1 MQDSNWIDRLQWVKL
16 HSAHTRAAVARLGDS
31 TRSPLVLRFHVDL
44 KMIPV
49 IESLAEHFDVL
60 LFPCHA
66 DTTDPQG
73 WAYLKVHS
81 RATLVSEWSPQVCL
95 NFLEQHSGGYLCDLG
110 GEMIACAVQH
120 GWPVKGAM
128 EGTTSGLSKVHAAA
142 RERPLRFPVLDWNNA
157 RLKREIHNEKMVG
170 FSIWQTFTEVTR
182 LSLHGKSV
190 GVLGFGPVGRGIA
203 RTARALGGV
212 VRVYDPSA
220 ECRTLA
226 GYEGFP
232 TPSKDKFLSDS
243 QVLVTAT
250 GRDDVLSLTDLCRV
264 PCGAILL
271 NAGHSETEWE
281 EEIRRHP
288 RRQSVLRRV
297 ERLDVSPAHHVYLLA
312 GGRLLNLA
320 AGFGDTINAFDL
332 TSAQLLVAIQAMLDV
347 AGDTPG
353 GVRTVESDFFEAA
366 LAEFESRPNAHEIES
381 HPSM

>member
-16 HSAHTRAAVARLGDS
+16 HSVHTRAAAARLGDS
-31 TRSPLVLRFHVDL
+31 GRRPLVLRFHVDL

-49 IESLAEHFDVL
+49 IESLSEHFEVL
-60 LFPCHA
+60 LFPCHG

-81 RATLVSEWSPQVCL
+81 PATLESEWSPQLCS
-95 NFLEQHSGGYLCDLG
+95 NFLERHSGGHLCDLG
-110 GEMIACAVQH
+110 GEMIACATRH
-120 GWPVKGAM
+120 GWPVKAAM
-128 EGTTSGLSKVHAAA
+128 EGTTSGLSKIQAAA
-142 RERPLRFPVLDWNNA
+142 QDCPLKFPVLDWNNA

-190 GVLGFGPVGRGIA
+190 GVVGFGPVGRGIA
-203 RTARALGGV
+203 RTARSLGGV

-226 GYEGFP
+226 AFEGFP
-232 TPSKDKFLSDS
+232 TPTREKFLGESEI
-243 QVLVTAT
+243 LVTAT
-250 GRDDVLSLTDLCRV
+250 GRDDVLSLTDLCLV
-264 PCGAILL
+264 PWGAILL
-271 NAGHSETEWE
+271 NAGHSEAEWE

-288 RRQSVLRRV
+288 RRQTVLSHV

-332 TSAQLLVAIQAMLDV
+332 TSAQLLATIQAMLHL
-347 AGDTPG
+347 AEDTPA
-353 GVRTVESDFFEAA
+353 GVRTVDPGFFETALSDFQTG
-366 LAEFESRPNAHEIES
+366 LKN
-381 HPSM
+381 